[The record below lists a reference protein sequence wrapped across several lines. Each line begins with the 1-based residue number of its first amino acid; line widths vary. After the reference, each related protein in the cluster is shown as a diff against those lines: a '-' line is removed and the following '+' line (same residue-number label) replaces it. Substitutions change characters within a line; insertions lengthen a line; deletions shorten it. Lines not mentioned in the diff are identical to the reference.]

1 MNEVLEGCVF
11 FPPKCLSSQELE
23 VPELKKDIEVS
34 NIIVTF
40 EISSSSGYL

>member
-1 MNEVLEGCVF
+1 MKCWRGVF
-11 FPPKCLSSQELE
+11 FSPPKCLSSQELE